1 MLSKISTALFVAV
14 TAASLAPLA
23 ANAQGT
29 VRGAEEGIHEGD
41 RAAGPV
47 GGIVGGAVGAAVGTV
62 GGVLG
67 VEDRPR
73 FRSYVEE
80 EHVRNYDYA
89 EPVRAGV
96 DHALRYAIVG
106 GADRVRLGIETLLE
120 QTQAD
125 ELIVTAQIYDQ
136 GARRR
141 SYEILAN
148 VRDAMSGDRKAA

>member
-1 MLSKISTALFVAV
+1 MLNKISTALFVAV

-96 DHALRYAIVG
+96 VLPEDYTYQEVPERFHVRPGYRYVVINHRPVIVEPRTR
-106 GADRVRLGIETLLE
+106 RVVEVIE
-120 QTQAD
+120 
-125 ELIVTAQIYDQ
+125 
-136 GARRR
+136 
-141 SYEILAN
+141 
-148 VRDAMSGDRKAA
+148 